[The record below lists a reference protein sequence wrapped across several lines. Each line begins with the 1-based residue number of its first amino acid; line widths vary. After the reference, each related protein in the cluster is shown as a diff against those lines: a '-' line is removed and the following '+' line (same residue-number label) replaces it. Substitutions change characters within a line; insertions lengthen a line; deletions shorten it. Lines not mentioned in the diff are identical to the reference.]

1 MHDSP
6 ARILPLRIEPGRR
19 ILVVSDIHGNL
30 PYLKGL
36 LAKAAFSAGDELII
50 NGDFLEKG
58 PDSLGTLRCIMELS
72 RRGNVHT
79 VCGNCDG
86 WINIFTQNADHD
98 DKTLHYML
106 WKKSGLLWDMCND
119 SGIDPFDLEDF
130 GQVKKE
136 LFRRFTPEWAFLARL
151 PHAI

>member
-36 LAKAAFSAGDELII
+36 LQKAAFSAGDELII
-50 NGDFLEKG
+50 NGDVLEKG
-58 PDSLGTLRCIMELS
+58 PDSLGTLRYIMDLS

-86 WINIFTQNADHD
+86 WINIFTQDADHD
-98 DKTLHYML
+98 DKTLRYM
-106 WKKSGLLWDMCND
+106 M
-119 SGIDPFDLEDF
+119 
-130 GQVKKE
+130 
-136 LFRRFTPEWAFLARL
+136 
-151 PHAI
+151 